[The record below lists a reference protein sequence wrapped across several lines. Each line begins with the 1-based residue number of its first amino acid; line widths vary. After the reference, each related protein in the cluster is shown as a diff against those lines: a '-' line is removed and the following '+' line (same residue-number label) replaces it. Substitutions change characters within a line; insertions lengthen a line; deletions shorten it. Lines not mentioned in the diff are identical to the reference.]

1 MQQMLMTIVLLALLS
16 GCAQPQIEQRPQANG
31 AYLVIEGEQAWA
43 VLVSDGQRVEEAGVV
58 LDVIRLPSQHS
69 TIAASYV
76 IETPNCGKL
85 QWLTERHGAA
95 EGETT
100 LLPESFNEQL
110 NQPGCVLAQGLSR
123 AWTALDYSG

>member
-16 GCAQPQIEQRPQANG
+16 GCAQPQIERPQANG

-43 VLVSDGQRVEEAGVV
+43 VLVSDGRRVEEAGRV
-58 LDVIRLPSQHS
+58 LDVIRLPGHHS
-69 TIAASYV
+69 SIAASYV
-76 IETPNCGKL
+76 IDTPNCGKL

-100 LLPESFNEQL
+100 LLPAAFNEEL
-110 NQPGCVLAQGLSR
+110 VSPGCVLAQGLSR

>member
-1 MQQMLMTIVLLALLS
+1 MHHKLMTILLLALLA
-16 GCAQPQIEQRPQANG
+16 GCAQPQLEQPKANG

-58 LDVIRLPSQHS
+58 LDVIRLPSHHS
-69 TIAASYV
+69 NIAASYV

-95 EGETT
+95 
-100 LLPESFNEQL
+100 
-110 NQPGCVLAQGLSR
+110 AR
-123 AWTALDYSG
+123 RR

>member
-1 MQQMLMTIVLLALLS
+1 MQQRLMTIVLLAMLS
-16 GCAQPQIEQRPQANG
+16 GCAQPQIERPQANG

-58 LDVIRLPSQHS
+58 LDVIRLPSHHS
-69 TIAASYV
+69 NIAASYV

-100 LLPESFNEQL
+100 LLPAAFNEQL
-110 NQPGCVLAQGLSR
+110 SKPGCVLTQDLSR
-123 AWTALDYSG
+123 SWTALDYSG

>member
-1 MQQMLMTIVLLALLS
+1 MQQMLMTIVLSVFLY
-16 GCAQPQIEQRPQANG
+16 GCAQPQVERPQANG

-43 VLVSDGQRVEEAGVV
+43 VLVSDGQRVEEVGVV
-58 LDVIRLPSQHS
+58 LDVIHLPSHHS
-69 TIAASYV
+69 NIAASYV

-100 LLPESFNEQL
+100 LLPAAFNEQL
-110 NQPGCVLAQGLSR
+110 SMPGCVLAQGLSR

>member
-1 MQQMLMTIVLLALLS
+1 MQQILMTFVLSLLLM
-16 GCAQPQIEQRPQANG
+16 GCAQPQIERPQANG

-43 VLVSDGQRVEEAGVV
+43 VLVSDGRRVEEAGWV
-58 LDVIRLPSQHS
+58 LDVVRLPGHQSN
-69 TIAASYV
+69 IAASYV

-100 LLPESFNEQL
+100 LLPVAFNDELQSST
-110 NQPGCVLAQGLSR
+110 CVLAQGLSR
-123 AWTALDYSG
+123 NWTALDYSG

>member
-1 MQQMLMTIVLLALLS
+1 MQQMLMTIVLLALLG
-16 GCAQPQIEQRPQANG
+16 GCAQPQVERPQANG

-43 VLVSDGQRVEEAGVV
+43 VLVSDGRRVEEAGRV
-58 LDVIRLPSQHS
+58 LDVVRLPGYHS
-69 TIAASYV
+69 SIAASYV

-100 LLPESFNEQL
+100 LLPMAFNEEL
-110 NQPGCVLAQGLSR
+110 GSPACVLAKGLSR

>member
-1 MQQMLMTIVLLALLS
+1 MQQMLMTIVLLTLLS
-16 GCAQPQIEQRPQANG
+16 GCAQPQIERPQANG

-58 LDVIRLPSQHS
+58 LDVIRLPSHHS
-69 TIAASYV
+69 NIAASYE

-100 LLPESFNEQL
+100 LLPAAFNEQL
-110 NQPGCVLAQGLSR
+110 SKPGCVLAQGLSR
-123 AWTALDYSG
+123 TWTALDYSG

>member
-1 MQQMLMTIVLLALLS
+1 MQQMLMTIVLSVFLY
-16 GCAQPQIEQRPQANG
+16 GCAQPQVERPQANG

-43 VLVSDGQRVEEAGVV
+43 VLVSDGRRVEEAGRV
-58 LDVIRLPSQHS
+58 LDVILLPSHHS
-69 TIAASYV
+69 NIAASYV
-76 IETPNCGKL
+76 IDTPNCGKL

-100 LLPESFNEQL
+100 LLPAAFNEQL
-110 NQPGCVLAQGLSR
+110 GNPNCVLSQGLSR

>member
-1 MQQMLMTIVLLALLS
+1 MQQKLMTIVLLALLG
-16 GCAQPQIEQRPQANG
+16 GCAQPQIERPQANG

-43 VLVSDGQRVEEAGVV
+43 VLVSDGQRVEEVGIV
-58 LDVIRLPSQHS
+58 LDVIHLPSHHS
-69 TIAASYV
+69 NIAASYV

-100 LLPESFNEQL
+100 LLPVAFNEQL
-110 NQPGCVLAQGLSR
+110 SQPGCVLAQGLSR